1 MPPNIVE
8 QEVFQE
14 GSARPAALLRL
25 QNARQG
31 VLRRRNVRP
40 EVLRMAVFARP
51 AVLPAQNAN
60 PGVCRKNRR
69 LNNIPEFIIL
79 LKM

>member
-25 QNARQG
+25 RNAGQVVPHRRNARLEALHTG
-31 VLRRRNVRP
+31 
-40 EVLRMAVFARP
+40 VFAGT